1 MTDRTD
7 PKQGGEKHE
16 GRLHRLGREF
26 EEEVDHLLDEVRH
39 RAKAAE
45 LGAME
50 GSPSSILGARD
61 ALEGAID
68 PEHEPDRV
76 ADETEPH
83 PPKPE
88 DG

>member
-1 MTDRTD
+1 MTDEAD
-7 PKQGGEKHE
+7 QKQRGDRHE
-16 GRLHRLGREF
+16 GRLHRIGREV
-26 EEEVDHLLDEVRH
+26 EEEVDHLLDELRG

-50 GSPSSILGARD
+50 GSPSSILATKD

-83 PPKPE
+83 PPKPG